1 MITYLCSC
9 KEVPHSFKG
18 TYVRISPAVCYSTT
32 TVHAYNIVC
41 TPLMSLCSRE
51 PHSPSVIDQEESAVQ
66 SSEDRGTRQE
76 VLQMGAQSHV
86 SAVQCALQQL
96 TMTSGVCHRVL
107 QSALKRFNKC

>member
-18 TYVRISPAVCYSTT
+18 TYVCISPAVCYSTT

-66 SSEDRGTRQE
+66 SSEVRGTRQE
-76 VLQMGAQSHV
+76 VSQMDAQSHV
-86 SAVQCALQQL
+86 SAVPCALQQL
-96 TMTSGVCHRVL
+96 TMTTGNCHRVL
-107 QSALKRFNKC
+107 QSAL